1 MKGVVSMDIFNNA
14 KFIWCK
20 GYENTVNCYVDFF
33 ESLAAKKDAEY
44 RLYITADSNYTVYI
58 NDKYVNCGQF
68 ADYPDICKIY
78 DDLDITEYLCE
89 GDNEIEIIG
98 YCQNEDSSTY
108 RKGTPGVMYVITENG
123 VPVVNSDLDTT
134 VYFDH
139 HYKSGPVDKVSGQ
152 LSYSFECD
160 LSNKKAVLSET
171 VETRKFEKLAP
182 RPIKKLVMKDAPKIR
197 LMANGSFV
205 DGEKTG
211 RMGDKMQFAYMG
223 FGERYENID
232 YEKGLEL
239 VRNPEKDGVY
249 AVFDIGREESGFI
262 TFDIE
267 VPEDS
272 EIMLGWGEHLDD
284 VRIRTVVGGRNFAAR
299 VVVPAGRTK
308 FSHYFKRCGGR
319 YVSIHSY
326 SPSVKIH
333 YVGIIPTDYPT
344 TSDVS
349 FKCADHMH
357 NEIYETC
364 KRTLLLCMHEHYEDC
379 PWREQALY
387 AMDSRNQM
395 LCGYYTFKEYDF
407 AKASLRLIGQSIR
420 DDDLLELCSPAKV
433 SITIPCFCAI
443 FSLQLWEYLLHTGDI
458 DFAKEMLPIAER
470 VCEKFRSLTDT
481 NGLIP
486 ILKDYEYW
494 NFYEWQ
500 PGLEGSIGKV
510 DAEDEITYDLPLQ
523 AFVSLAYESLGKI
536 NSVLGNE
543 NKSSYWTENSESL
556 KCAAH
561 KEFYNY
567 ENKYYYTKIVKNSGE
582 RFHLSQLAQ
591 ALAVYSGI
599 CPETATDGVLDSMVS
614 NKDFIKVTLSNSI
627 YYYEALMKRPE
638 KYGRFVFDDIAKVY
652 GSMLKNNATTF
663 WETVVGGDDFGFAG
677 SLCHGWSAIPSYIYF
692 RYCLGIYP
700 DGLADIKKHDAVSS
714 QITGLYEAESDYFDK

>member
-1 MKGVVSMDIFNNA
+1 MNIFENA

-20 GYENTVNCYVDFF
+20 GYEDTLNCYVDFF
-33 ESLAAKKDAEY
+33 ESFTAKKGFDY
-44 RLYITADSNYTVYI
+44 KLYITADSNYTFFI
-58 NDKYVNCGQF
+58 NGKYVNCGQF

-78 DDLDITEYLCE
+78 DEIDITEYLSD
-89 GDNEIEIIG
+89 GDNEIKIIG

-108 RKGTPGVMYVITENG
+108 RKGIPGVMYVITENG
-123 VPVVNSDLDTT
+123 VPVVTSDLDTA
-134 VYFDH
+134 VCLDSQ
-139 HYKSGPVDKVSGQ
+139 YKSGSVDKVSGQ

-160 LSNKKAVLSET
+160 LSNPDSVYGKA
-171 VETRKFEKLAP
+171 VETRKFEKLEP
-182 RPIKKLVMKDAPKIR
+182 RPIKKLVMKDAPKMR
-197 LMANGSFV
+197 LMANGSFL
-205 DGEKTG
+205 DGEKLG
-211 RMGDKMQFAYMG
+211 RMGDKMQYAYMG

-232 YEKGLEL
+232 FEKGLEL
-239 VRNPEKDGVY
+239 VRKPEKDGIY

-267 VPEDS
+267 VPETT

-284 VRIRTVVGGRNFAAR
+284 VRIRTIVGGRNFAAR

-319 YVSIHSY
+319 YVSVHAY
-326 SPSVKIH
+326 GPSVKIY

-395 LCGYYTFKEYDF
+395 LCGYYTFKEYGF
-407 AKASLRLIGQSIR
+407 AKASIRLMAQSIR
-420 DDDLLELCSPAKV
+420 EDDMLELCSPAKV

-443 FSLQLWEYLLHTGDI
+443 FSLQLWEYLLHSGDI
-458 DFAKEMLPIAER
+458 EFAKEMLPTAER
-470 VCEKFRSLTDT
+470 VCEKFRSLTDS

-486 ILKDYEYW
+486 ILKDSEYW

-500 PGLEGSIGKV
+500 PGLEGTIGKA
-510 DAEDEITYDLPLQ
+510 DTEDEMTYDIPLQ
-523 AFVSLAYESLGKI
+523 AFVSLAYESLGRI
-536 NSVLGNE
+536 NSVLGNSE
-543 NKSSYWTENSESL
+543 KSLYWSENSADL

-561 KEFYNY
+561 KEFYDA
-567 ENKYYYTKIVKNSGE
+567 ERGYYYTKIRKVSGE
-582 RFHLSQLAQ
+582 KFHLSQLAQ

-599 CPETATDGVLDSMVS
+599 CPDSELDAVLENMVS
-614 NKDFIKVTLSNSI
+614 NSEFIKITLSNSI
-627 YYYEALMKRPE
+627 YFYEALMKRPE
-638 KYGRFVFDDIAKVY
+638 KYGRFVLDNIAEVF

-663 WETVVGGDDFGFAG
+663 WETSVGGDDFGFAG

-700 DGLADIKKHDAVSS
+700 DGLADIKKHTAVAPE
-714 QITGLYEAESDYFDK
+714 ILGVYEAETDYFDK